1 MQAFEDSL
9 WIRTEAGDLQKHCI
23 PGRCCSV
30 GYDEEPDI
38 RSQWSIVGKE
48 NLELSLWKLQEMDSN
63 VMLELHKAVKEMLA
77 EDETLKMSGLMQ
89 NPPGLRVDSDTGEVE
104 PGYRRAITKT
114 KPERK
119 SYCV

>member
-38 RSQWSIVGKE
+38 RSQCSIVGKE
-48 NLELSLWKLQEMDSN
+48 LLEISLWKLQEMDSN
-63 VMLELHKAVKEMLA
+63 VMLQLHKAVKEINA
-77 EDETLKMSGLMQ
+77 EGGDFRYRQEI
-89 NPPGLRVDSDTGEVE
+89 DSDTGEVE
-104 PGYRRAITKT
+104 PGHRRAITKT

-119 SYCV
+119 SYCI